1 MPPPYLI
8 QGDRSDQT
16 ATSTSVDICSR
27 RDFFSK
33 GGIAV
38 LSALAFR
45 RGLRARQTTQS
56 LTLYVGTYTS
66 GKSKGIYIY
75 TVNVHSGEL
84 KYVNTVTGVIDP
96 SFLAIDRE
104 GRFLYAVNELDQF
117 EGKPSGALS
126 AFSIDRKTG
135 DLRLLN
141 QQPSLGGSPC
151 HLVLDA
157 TGRFLLV
164 ANYGGGNVSIFPVLS
179 DGSLGSA
186 TEMVQHHGS
195 GAHKERQAA
204 PHAHCVVLDRLNRF
218 AFVAD
223 LGLDKIMI
231 YHFDAKT
238 GKLRPAKQP
247 WVQLKPGAGPRHF
260 AFHRSGKYAYVIN
273 ELDSTLTAFRYE
285 AANGTLETIQTVSA
299 VPGRFSGNND
309 CAELLVSQSG
319 RFLYG
324 SNRGHDSIV
333 VFAINESTGKLTYVE
348 HASTQ
353 GKTPRNFTV
362 DPNGRFLFVAN
373 QKSNTVVTLRIDTA
387 TGRLQPTGLVAEVP
401 TPVCLKFN

>member
-1 MPPPYLI
+1 MSTRDLVH
-8 QGDRSDQT
+8 GDRSNESRT
-16 ATSTSVDICSR
+16 NRSVDNSSR
-27 RDFFSK
+27 RDFFSR

-45 RGLRARQTTQS
+45 GNSRARQKTQS
-56 LTLYVGTYTS
+56 LTLYIGTYTS

-75 TVNVHSGEL
+75 TVNAHSGEL
-84 KYVNTVTGVIDP
+84 KYENTVEGVIDP

-104 GRFLYAVNELDQF
+104 RRFLYAVNELDQF

-135 DLRLLN
+135 DLHLLN

-151 HLVLDA
+151 HLILDA
-157 TGRFLLV
+157 TGSFLLV
-164 ANYGGGNVSIFPVLS
+164 ANYGGGNVSVFPVRS

-186 TEMVQHHGS
+186 IEMVQHHGS
-195 GAHKERQAA
+195 GANEERQSA
-204 PHAHCVVLDRLNRF
+204 PHAHCIVLDRSNRY

-231 YHFDAKT
+231 YDFDAKA
-238 GKLRPAKQP
+238 GKLKPARQP
-247 WVQLKPGAGPRHF
+247 WAQLKPGAGPRHF
-260 AFHRSGKYAYVIN
+260 VFDRNGRYAYVIN
-273 ELDSTLTAFRYE
+273 ELDSTLTAFKYE
-285 AANGTLETIQTVSA
+285 AASGTLQAMQTVSTL
-299 VPGRFSGNND
+299 PIGFSGNNS
-309 CAELLVSQSG
+309 CAELLVSPSG

-333 VFAINESTGKLTYVE
+333 VFAINQSTGKLTYVE

-353 GKTPRNFTV
+353 GKTPRNFTI

-373 QKSNTVVTLRIDTA
+373 QQSNTIVTLRIDTA

-401 TPVCLKFN
+401 TPVCLTFS